1 MSKEESN
8 EKLWAQ
14 LMEKRDA
21 QLSEFQGT
29 LDGKRKLNQ
38 TVRKMIKLKPKLSG
52 DIGPFNQSARDHYWP
67 IAFMCNTDE
76 LKIDFCNENF
86 KIYMEELDDEVGET
100 LSYCLDSFQEDE
112 GLSEEETE
120 RLRLM
125 IIDWLHNIDA
135 SYQIKKMD
143 NDLLSK
149 FKIYAFNFCIL
160 DQIKM
165 NVDPIYMANDLKKGI
180 KELNDMVTSIN
191 SLIRKYLI

>member
-1 MSKEESN
+1 
-8 EKLWAQ
+8 
-14 LMEKRDA
+14 
-21 QLSEFQGT
+21 
-29 LDGKRKLNQ
+29 
-38 TVRKMIKLKPKLSG
+38 
-52 DIGPFNQSARDHYWP
+52 
-67 IAFMCNTDE
+67 
-76 LKIDFCNENF
+76 
-86 KIYMEELDDEVGET
+86 MEELDDEVGET

-135 SYQIKKMD
+135 NYQIKKMD

-180 KELNDMVTSIN
+180 KELKDMVTSIN
-191 SLIRKYLI
+191 SLIRKHLI